1 MVSAEGRYSIS
12 YCGLSIVCEL
22 QTLWSCF
29 DGKQSLSLVG
39 QVNMGFSKR
48 ISSKWHGG
56 VWKAYKIWL
65 YILNTYLSST
75 KAECRMFLY
84 RVAVPPAQT
93 ALPSALRHIC
103 KAQLPTLPGLLQ
115 SFPEHW

>member
-12 YCGLSIVCEL
+12 YCGLSMLREL

-48 ISSKWHGG
+48 ISSK
-56 VWKAYKIWL
+56 
-65 YILNTYLSST
+65 
-75 KAECRMFLY
+75 
-84 RVAVPPAQT
+84 
-93 ALPSALRHIC
+93 
-103 KAQLPTLPGLLQ
+103 
-115 SFPEHW
+115 